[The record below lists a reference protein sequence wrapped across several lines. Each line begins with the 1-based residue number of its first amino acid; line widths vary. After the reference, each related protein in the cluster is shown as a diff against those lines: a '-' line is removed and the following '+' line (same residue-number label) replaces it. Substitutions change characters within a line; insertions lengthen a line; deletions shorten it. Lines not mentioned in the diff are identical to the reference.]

1 MGRFCNQQLNDLKI
15 SSLLSSQHLETQC
28 QSSTDTVPTASP
40 VKQFDRKK
48 YKRLRPRLNYA
59 FFNNIADILNKVYFI
74 LSNINTELSLN
85 ASISSSLE
93 IDGTILSELEPLI
106 GSGDSSI
113 RRFVFVSIHDEEFEN
128 SFLI

>member
-1 MGRFCNQQLNDLKI
+1 LIG
-15 SSLLSSQHLETQC
+15 
-28 QSSTDTVPTASP
+28 
-40 VKQFDRKK
+40 KK

-59 FFNNIADILNKVYFI
+59 FFNNIADILNKVYFR

-113 RRFVFVSIHDEEFEN
+113 RRFVVVSIHDEEFEN